1 MTRRRAGFTLIESC
15 AAAALLVAAISLSV
29 ALVTSLARQRQAASL
44 HAQAV
49 LSADNVLERLTSE
62 PYEAIT
68 DERAAEVCRDAR
80 VAEMLPGGD
89 VHVTVAS
96 ESGSP
101 PGKRIEVELVW
112 QADGSG
118 ASRRH
123 QVVTWVYRAERGP

>member
-1 MTRRRAGFTLIESC
+1 MIRRRAGFTLIESC

-29 ALVTSLARQRQAASL
+29 ALVTSLARQRQAASM
-44 HAQAV
+44 HAHAV
-49 LSADNVLERLTSE
+49 LAADNILERFTSE

-68 DERAAEVCRDAR
+68 DERAAEICHDAR
-80 VAEMLPGGD
+80 VAELLPGGGA
-89 VHVTVAS
+89 HITVGA

-101 PGKRIEVELVW
+101 LGKRIEVEIVW

-123 QVVTWVYRAERGP
+123 QIVTWVYRVEREP